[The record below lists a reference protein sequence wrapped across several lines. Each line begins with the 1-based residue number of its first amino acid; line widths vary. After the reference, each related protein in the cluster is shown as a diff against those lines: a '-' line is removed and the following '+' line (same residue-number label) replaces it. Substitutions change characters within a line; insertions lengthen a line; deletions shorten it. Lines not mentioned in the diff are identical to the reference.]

1 MSSMHFIMF
10 KAGTVNDD
18 SRHSASVERVV
29 SKRHV
34 HLDQVLNKRLD
45 IYPNIW
51 QLQLPSSLT
60 LSAQQRFSSNTLGSG
75 QPQNSEKCHHC
86 QHPQEEP
93 CTTTF
98 LSDMT
103 SLAALDH
110 QSCCRNVASSLQS
123 PLDITTGS
131 IHSTSCLMIGPLSGT
146 TGQAGLTY
154 GENAARE
161 SRFAA
166 RKPAKEGAGGVFCR
180 HISHASLAQF

>member
-1 MSSMHFIMF
+1 MHSCMFSMDFIML
-10 KAGTVNDD
+10 KAGTFNYY
-18 SRHSASVERVV
+18 SRHSALAESVVC
-29 SKRHV
+29 KRHV

-75 QPQNSEKCHHC
+75 QPQNSEKCQHC

-110 QSCCRNVASSLQS
+110 QNCCRNIASSMQS

-131 IHSTSCLMIGPLSGT
+131 IHCTSCLMI
-146 TGQAGLTY
+146 
-154 GENAARE
+154 
-161 SRFAA
+161 
-166 RKPAKEGAGGVFCR
+166 
-180 HISHASLAQF
+180 